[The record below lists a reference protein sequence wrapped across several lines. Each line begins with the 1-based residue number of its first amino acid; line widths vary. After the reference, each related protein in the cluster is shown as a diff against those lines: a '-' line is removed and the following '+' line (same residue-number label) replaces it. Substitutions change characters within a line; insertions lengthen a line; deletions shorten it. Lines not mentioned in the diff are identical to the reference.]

1 MTWKE
6 VAQAH
11 ASATQEGV
19 LRKTEY
25 RSVKKLHSCTFIM
38 LKPSFSFWIKK
49 KE

>member
-19 LRKTEY
+19 LRKTKY
-25 RSVKKLHSCTFIM
+25 RSVKKLHSYTFIM
-38 LKPSFSFWIKK
+38 LKLSFSFWT